1 MDPVGPL
8 ARRFP
13 LVARTR
19 PVCTPLERRVADLAD
34 RARRAAH
41 EHDLA
46 EAALVHNRAALLAS
60 DAGLPD
66 LARTWCHRQANAY
79 LRSHPL
85 GAQGAR
91 HALEPLTNL
100 ARLHIREGEG
110 EQAFLLVD
118 TLYTAVSS
126 RTSAVVDG
134 ITVPADLTDGDQA
147 HREVHRWL
155 WAVMLATGAR
165 ALATAGRWEEART
178 RLAGHKGIGRR
189 MLDGRQ
195 VAVIARLVAHDTAG
209 ARDLLDDTLPGDPP
223 ENAVTTCLTLLCTDR
238 AGDRARLLA
247 RYRNLDLAHPG
258 LDVFTTRLALSAI
271 DAAGGIDTP
280 QAHPVAVELIDR
292 TIARPDGYTARDL
305 LAHPGCTSLLSSR
318 QHDWLTRQITACGLG
333 EGTIPTPLREEL
345 ETALETTEKII
356 NALADS

>member
-19 PVCTPLERRVADLAD
+19 PACTPLERRVADLAV
-34 RARRAAH
+34 RARKAGH
-41 EHDLA
+41 ERDLA

-60 DAGLPD
+60 DAGLPG

-110 EQAFLLVD
+110 EQAFHLID
-118 TLYTAVSS
+118 TLYTAVAT
-126 RTSAVVDG
+126 RTAAVVDG
-134 ITVPADLTDGDQA
+134 IEIPADLTDCDQA
-147 HREVHRWL
+147 HREVRRWL

-165 ALATAGRWEEART
+165 ALASAGRWEEARD
-178 RLAGHKGIGRR
+178 RLAGYKGIGRR

-209 ARDLLDDTLPGDPP
+209 ALDLLDHTVPGDPS
-223 ENAVTTCLTLLCTDR
+223 ENAVTTCLALLCTDHDR
-238 AGDRARLLA
+238 DRARLLA

-258 LDVFTTRLALSAI
+258 VDVFTTRLALSAI

-280 QAHPVAVELIDR
+280 QTHPVAVELIDR
-292 TIARPDGYTARDL
+292 TLARPDGYTARDL
-305 LAHPGCTSLLSSR
+305 LAHSGCTSLLSAH
-318 QHDWLTRQITACGLG
+318 QHDRLARQITACGLG
-333 EGTIPTPLREEL
+333 EGTLPAPLREEL
-345 ETALETTEKII
+345 ETALDTTEEII
-356 NALADS
+356 DDLAGG